1 MLRLTLR
8 FGLLAALLAAAMSV
22 AGQTPA
28 CGLFAGWQQ
37 RGASRLFE
45 GDNLFEYMDGNSEG
59 YLVYGFVRMRGVT
72 CTKAGDTL
80 VFDISEFA
88 DAESAWGMFLANR
101 DMQQPIEPIGTGA
114 QTVPRKAIFAKDK
127 YYVEFAAE
135 SDRDHTAELRDMAKI
150 VEAGIGGSTS
160 RPEPLA
166 WFPPEGLAGGTAR
179 LAPESVLG
187 IRLLKRGYVGQYGD
201 AKAFVVTEASA
212 EAARATLGQLKA
224 RFEGAAPAAVADEA
238 FRVKDEYL
246 GNICMF
252 RKGRRVAGY
261 ANVPDGQDAQALA
274 QAFAARIPE

>member
-1 MLRLTLR
+1 LTSR
-8 FGLLAALLAAAMSV
+8 FGPLVALLAAAMSL

-72 CTKAGDTL
+72 CTNAGDTL

-88 DAESAWGMFLANR
+88 DSESAWGMFLANR
-101 DMQQPIEPIGTGA
+101 DVQKPIEPIGTGG
-114 QTVPRKAIFAKDK
+114 QTVSRKAIFTKDK
-127 YYVEFAAE
+127 YYVELAAE
-135 SDRDHTAELRDMAKI
+135 SDRDHTAELREMARI
-150 VEAGIGGSTS
+150 VEARIAGVTS
-160 RPEPLA
+160 RPEPLS

-212 EAARATLGQLKA
+212 EAAKTTFDQLKT
-224 RFEGAAPAAVADEA
+224 RFEGVAPAAVGDEA
-238 FRVKDEYL
+238 FRAKDDYL

-261 ANVPDGQDAQALA
+261 ANVPDGQDALALA
-274 QAFAARIPE
+274 RAFAARIPE